1 MFDPRMAAKVALVTG
16 ANKGIGLEIAR
27 GLAQHDCAVLVAAR
41 DRTRGERAVTELSA
55 HGGEFHYLQLDVTD
69 ESSIDEAARWIDERF
84 GRLDILVNNA
94 GITDRPVA
102 GPPSETDVAAMRAVY
117 ETNVFGIVAVTNAL
131 LPLLRRSP
139 AGRIVNVSSG
149 LSSISAHAAP
159 DSALGCF
166 LAYGSSKSALNAIT
180 VQYGKELRDTAIK
193 VNACAPGY
201 CATDLNGH
209 RGHRTPAQGA
219 KVAIDLALLGAD
231 GPTCGFFS
239 EDGAVPW

>member
-1 MFDPRMAAKVALVTG
+1 MATKLALVTG

-27 GLAQHDCAVLVAAR
+27 GLAQHGCAVLVAAR
-41 DRTRGERAVTELSA
+41 DRARGEQAVAELSA
-55 HGGEFHYLQLDVTD
+55 DGGDFHYLQLDVTD
-69 ESSIDEAARWIDERF
+69 ESSIAAAARSMDERF

-117 ETNVFGIVAVTNAL
+117 ETNVFGVVAVTNAV
-131 LPLLRRSP
+131 LPLVRRSP

-149 LSSISAHAAP
+149 LSSITAHAAP

-180 VQYGKELRDTAIK
+180 VQYGKELRHTAIK

-209 RGHRTPAQGA
+209 RGGRTPAQGA
-219 KVAIDLALLGAD
+219 KVVVDLALLD
-231 GPTCGFFS
+231 ETGPTCGLFD
-239 EDGAVPW
+239 ENGALPW